1 MEEGKL
7 KDQTQISVLKILAD
21 CQELKDITGIDLATL
36 LKFLKSK
43 TCFEQGYAEARE
55 YVIWG
60 VDKKGVLAVPKS
72 CPYGDCLTTFEY
84 EQFGK
89 TWALTKEGLL

>member
-7 KDQTQISVLKILAD
+7 KDQTSIDILKILGD
-21 CQELKDITGIDLATL
+21 CQELTATTGIDLATL
-36 LKFLKSK
+36 LRFLKSK
-43 TCFEQGYAEARE
+43 TCFEQGYVEPRE

-72 CPYGDCLTTFEY
+72 CPYGDCLITFEY
-84 EQFGK
+84 EDYGK
-89 TWALTKEGLL
+89 TWALTKEELL